1 MKIIEKLAANNSDP
15 IENPAPVIA
24 FLGDSVTQ
32 GCFLSQNDYEAAY
45 HNRVRQK
52 LNYLFPRAVV
62 NIINAGI
69 GGTTAKL
76 GAKRIERDVLSKNPD
91 LCVVCFGLNDVGGV
105 DAGLPIYKKSL
116 ETIFEKL
123 QKSGCEVIF
132 MTPNMLNTQEID
144 EIIPK
149 QHREYA
155 TYTCKLQNE
164 GMMDRYMAAAAE
176 TAKKYNIPVCD
187 CYAKWKKMEENGV
200 DTTRLLVNGINHP
213 RHEMHDL
220 FANSLVEIM
229 FE

>member
-32 GCFLSQNDYEAAY
+32 WCFLSQNDYEAAY

-123 QKSGCEVIF
+123 QE
-132 MTPNMLNTQEID
+132 
-144 EIIPK
+144 
-149 QHREYA
+149 R
-155 TYTCKLQNE
+155 
-164 GMMDRYMAAAAE
+164 
-176 TAKKYNIPVCD
+176 
-187 CYAKWKKMEENGV
+187 GV

-220 FANSLVEIM
+220 FANSLVEIL